1 MKHSIKHPAPSAA
14 SVCQFAVKKYLCRV
28 CRVPC
33 NTSEN
38 LAEESSC
45 FLIRGEFLLS
55 TGSKLVPTL
64 QGALQYLGE
73 NCDPIHKSPNRPAR
87 AGRSPAPIEGGRA
100 IAPDYQRLWRGESVA
115 FDLLRGYSQ

>member
-1 MKHSIKHPAPSAA
+1 MLRRLLVKISLFCSPPAAR
-14 SVCQFAVKKYLCRV
+14 F
-28 CRVPC
+28 
-33 NTSEN
+33 
-38 LAEESSC
+38 
-45 FLIRGEFLLS
+45 
-55 TGSKLVPTL
+55 VPTL
-64 QGALQYLGE
+64 QGTLQYLGE